1 MILALAATEI
11 EMQPFLR
18 RCAARRLPCRA
29 LVTGVGPLESAVRVA
44 AFLGQAGGRVRVAI
58 DFGVAG
64 AYVQPA
70 GVPQPQLLDLCLAAA
85 EVFGDFGLHS
95 PDGAE
100 PLPPSL
106 AGDPCQLFDEPLLE
120 VGRGVLARLGR
131 PFFVGTF
138 VTVAAA
144 STTLQRG
151 MALQRRWAGLCENME
166 GAAVLR
172 ACRQFAVP
180 VVEVRAVSNLVED
193 RCPQRWRLGEAC
205 EMAAEGAASVLQ
217 GVL

>member
-106 AGDPCQLFDEPLLE
+106 AGDPCQLFDQLRLGI
-120 VGRGVLARLGR
+120 VGVLILVDQKKG
-131 PFFVGTF
+131 PSLLKLIQYLF
-138 VTVAAA
+138 
-144 STTLQRG
+144 
-151 MALQRRWAGLCENME
+151 M
-166 GAAVLR
+166 VLK
-172 ACRQFAVP
+172 
-180 VVEVRAVSNLVED
+180 EL
-193 RCPQRWRLGEAC
+193 
-205 EMAAEGAASVLQ
+205 
-217 GVL
+217 